1 MATGKAKRRPRKWTR
16 FALVCVALGVALA
29 WHYRAPIR
37 NHALT
42 ATAFSARVACSC
54 RHIGGRPLSQCRDD
68 LVAGTELVMLSEDED
83 AQTVT
88 ARIPLLASQT
98 ASYRKGPGCVLEPWE
113 D

>member
-1 MATGKAKRRPRKWTR
+1 MAILA
-16 FALVCVALGVALA
+16 AIAAVLA
-29 WHYRAPIR
+29 WSYRAPIR

-54 RHIGGRPLSQCRDD
+54 RHVGGRPLSQCRDD
-68 LVAGTELVMLSEDED
+68 LEPGTELVMLSEDED
-83 AQTVT
+83 AKSVT

-98 ASYRKGPGCVLEPWE
+98 ATWRKGAGCVLEPWE